1 MRGRLI
7 IDVKKLSHI
16 FLKSENRNVGIEI
29 SSEIRG
35 LKYILKGNHL
45 VFTSVENGVFAINL
59 DKIED
64 FADEIVEIATMY
76 EEVSA

>member
-1 MRGRLI
+1 MTI
-7 IDVKKLSHI
+7 NVKKL
-16 FLKSENRNVGIEI
+16 FRKFAKSNNRSVGVEI

>member
-1 MRGRLI
+1 MTI
-7 IDVKKLSHI
+7 NIKKL
-16 FLKSENRNVGIEI
+16 FRKFAKSYDRKVGIEI
-29 SSEIRG
+29 SSGIRG

>member
-16 FLKSENRNVGIEI
+16 FLKSENRKVGIEI
-29 SSEIRG
+29 SSGIRG
-35 LKYILKGNHL
+35 LKYILKGDSL
-45 VFTSVENGVFAINL
+45 VFATIENGVFAITL

-76 EEVSA
+76 EEIV